1 MGSQWGIMSLVT
13 LTERSVYTVYF
24 CICPPPQ
31 TKSALQHSVNWP
43 VDIIWKRKKKKTKN
57 KKGHTQ
63 IFSIFCPMIIPLF
76 IGAFWALW
84 VHNSTF
90 EGTVGV
96 QKLTCSKGY
105 CNVPVWCTFVLQKV
119 QFCSTFSESERY
131 F

>member
-1 MGSQWGIMSLVT
+1 MPSAADE
-13 LTERSVYTVYF
+13 ERTAAQRELA
-24 CICPPPQ
+24 CRHH
-31 TKSALQHSVNWP
+31 L
-43 VDIIWKRKKKKTKN
+43 KKKKKKNKN